1 MRPVDLT
8 WPGGE
13 HPFLLTIPLLR
24 ALEAKCDAGPL
35 HILGRLQS
43 STWRVDDVLETIRLG
58 LEGGGMTKSDAR
70 KLVQLRVE
78 DNLAACVL
86 TADVIIRAS
95 VFGGF
100 GDGDD
105 DDDDTDGD
113 VEDDEPGEA

>member
-13 HPFLLTIPLLR
+13 HSFLLTIPLLR

-70 KLVQLRVE
+70 KLVELRVE

-100 GDGDD
+100 GDDGGGDD
-105 DDDDTDGD
+105 DD
-113 VEDDEPGEA
+113 EEEEEPGEG